1 MKRFLYIIPVM
12 VCGLLLGALPSW
24 GQVSTFPF
32 TYDVESESTCGT
44 TWNSSCLLGGPFTND
59 TGDDQD
65 WLVDVGGTSSSSTG
79 PSVDHTLGTSA
90 GKYLYF
96 ESSASSV
103 QGYIANLV
111 SPVFDFTNAPAPEL
125 RFWYHMYGQSMGTM
139 HVDVNTGTG
148 WVLDIVPSWTDDLD
162 QWQEK
167 VIPLANYGGL
177 PNVQFRIRGVRG
189 NDFYSDMAIDD
200 ITVISLLPDNAAM
213 QSIDSPT
220 LPTCSFGSTST
231 DVTVYN
237 NGNNAINT
245 LTLNWAVNGVVQTP
259 VVYTT
264 PIPVAS
270 SAQISLGTFA
280 YAANDVL
287 EVWTSL
293 PNGNADT
300 QPADDTLSVTLA
312 TGLSG
317 NYTIDASQPTG
328 GTNFASFGE
337 AVGAIDQLG
346 LCGSVVFNVAPGTY
360 SEAIA
365 LVNFPSDMNN
375 TVSFIGAGVGQTTL
389 VHNQGSGINPTVTMA
404 RASYVSFKHMTI
416 ENTGLSTYAM
426 AVHISDSS
434 SHITIDSCLLQ
445 LDESYTGTSFGL
457 LASNAPTTTVGNTQ
471 SQVDHLTVSNTE
483 IRGGYYAVRLSG
495 PTATTTFSKH
505 NRFINNTLS
514 EYWIYGYYVDD
525 QDSMMIMNNVIN
537 DSRSPSSGYGI
548 YALDMMHHN
557 FQQNW
562 IKGAETYGIYISD
575 GNFDV
580 TPTARGIIAN
590 NMIAARNA
598 GDALYVTDLVDTD
611 IFHNTFSAETDRTVY
626 MTGFSG
632 LSIKNNIFANLGGD
646 FVLETAISFGASDE
660 VDNNLYYRSDGG
672 SLVDIGPNVYADLS
686 AWRVGEPTLNLQSV
700 EGDPIF
706 ADPAIGDLHLIGG
719 FANDAADNAT
729 FVNVDIDG
737 ESRPAAGSTVKDI
750 GADEYSPLANDALV
764 TQVFFPSGCGS
775 ATDTVRVAVQ
785 NLGVNT
791 VTSLP
796 IEVRVTGDIT
806 ASLSLN
812 ASVNIPFLG
821 QDTITVGTIN
831 TLSGGNFTVTA
842 YTDLRTDGNN
852 DNDTTSVLG
861 KRLGLDAVIANSCG
875 GPEGMI
881 TASPI
886 NPLGLGGGLT
896 TSFASNN
903 GAGGNMFDVDI
914 APASVTITGF
924 EVNLG
929 TGSGVDLYVKSGTFV
944 GSENNSSA
952 WTFVGTFPVVA
963 AGNDNPT
970 IVTLNTPL
978 VLPQGR
984 HAFFIASASGSSW
997 RYINGGSV
1005 GTVWAQN
1012 NEITIYEG
1020 VGRSDNTFSGSIFT
1034 TRNFS
1039 GSILYQA
1046 GQMQY
1051 TWSTGDTTETIMNL
1065 TPGTYSVVAVDGVGC
1080 SIADTFTVA
1089 SGRTLTGTIANVSCS
1104 GLSDG
1109 SITVSIT
1116 DAGTDSIAYVW
1127 SSGDSTQNLNG
1138 IDVGT
1143 YVLTATG
1150 NSGCVLVDTF
1160 TIGSDAFTANIGS
1173 LTGVSCF
1180 GLSDGAI
1187 TVNASIPNLNVQW
1200 STGDTTLSLSGLS
1213 AGTYS
1218 AILSDGTGCADSTTL
1233 ANVVITQPDSLVT
1246 TLATAIAGCDSIT
1259 VSANVLGGTAGYTY
1273 SWNDGSTNA
1282 SLTATS
1288 NGTYDVVV
1296 SDANGCTDTASANV
1310 TLAETLAASTSVVAA
1325 DTLGAG
1331 VGEAQV
1337 TVTGGTAPFSYSWSN
1352 GDTSATATGLLGGI
1366 PYTVTITDAAGCT
1379 TTETVT
1385 VPFPTNTHN
1394 LSNVGEVAIFPN
1406 PTQGNVTFNITLNAD
1421 TELNIQ
1427 VTTVTG
1433 QLIANY
1439 NYNGQRQIQQAFDA
1453 SQLPAGVYL
1462 VRFQAGTDL
1471 ITKRLVVS
1479 K

>member
-12 VCGLLLGALPSW
+12 VGGLLLSALPSM
-24 GQVSTFPF
+24 GQVSVFPF
-32 TYDVESESTCGT
+32 TYDVESENTCGT
-44 TWNSSCLLGGPFTND
+44 SWNTSCVLGGPFTND

-65 WLVDVGGTSSSSTG
+65 WLVDVGGTTSSSTG

-96 ESSASSV
+96 ESSSSS
-103 QGYIANLV
+103 QLGYIANLV

-148 WVLDIVPSWTDDLD
+148 WILDIVPSWTDDLD

-167 VIPLANYGGL
+167 VIPLNNYGGL
-177 PNVQFRIRGVRG
+177 SSVQFRIRGMRG
-189 NDFYSDMAIDD
+189 SNFYSDMAIDD
-200 ITVISLLPDNAAM
+200 ISVISLLPDNAAM

-237 NGNNAINT
+237 NGNNTINS

-259 VVYTT
+259 VQYTT

-270 SAQISLGTFA
+270 AAQVSLGTFS
-280 YAANDVL
+280 YSANDVL

-293 PNGNADT
+293 PNGNADA
-300 QPADDTLSVTLA
+300 QPADDTLSLTLS
-312 TGLSG
+312 TGLAG
-317 NYTIDASQPTG
+317 NYTIDGSQATG
-328 GTNFASFGE
+328 GTNFATFTE

-346 LCGSVVFNVAPGTY
+346 LCGPVVFNVAPGTY
-360 SEAIA
+360 SEAIS
-365 LVNFPSDMNN
+365 LVNFPSDMTN

-389 VHNQGSGINPTVTMA
+389 VHNQGGGTNPTVTMA
-404 RASYVSFKHMTI
+404 RTSYVSFKHMTV

-426 AVHISDSS
+426 AFHISDSS
-434 SHITIDSCLLQ
+434 SHITIDSCLMQ
-445 LDESYTGTSFGL
+445 LDESYTGISFGL

-483 IRGGYYAVRLSG
+483 IRGGYYSIRLSG

-537 DSRSPSSGYGI
+537 ESRSTTSGYGI

-562 IKGAETYGIYISD
+562 IKLAETYGIYISD

-590 NMIAARNA
+590 NMISARSA

-611 IFHNTFSAETDRTVY
+611 IFHNTFSSETDRTVY
-626 MTGFSG
+626 MTGFTGISM
-632 LSIKNNIFANLGGD
+632 KNNIFANLGGD
-646 FVLETAISFGASDE
+646 FVLETAIGFGPSDE

-672 SLVDIGPNVYADLS
+672 NLVDIGPNVYADLS
-686 AWRVGEPTLNLQSV
+686 AWRVGEPTLNTQSV

-706 ADPAIGDLHLIGG
+706 VDASTGDLHLIGG

-750 GADEYSPLANDALV
+750 GADEYTPLANDALV
-764 TQVFFPSGCGS
+764 TAVIFPSGCGS
-775 ATDTVRVAVQ
+775 ATDTVKVAVQ

-791 VTSLP
+791 ITSLP
-796 IEVRVTGDIT
+796 VEVRVTGDVV
-806 ASLSLN
+806 ASLSVN
-812 ASVNIPFLG
+812 APVNIPFLG
-821 QDTITVGTIN
+821 SDTLIVGTIN
-831 TLSGGNFTVTA
+831 TLGGGDFTITA
-842 YTDLRTDGNN
+842 YTDLRTDGNTS
-852 DNDTTSVLG
+852 NDTTSALG
-861 KRLGLDAVIANSCG
+861 KRLDLVADIANSCG

-881 TASPI
+881 AASPI
-886 NPLGLGGGLT
+886 NPQGLGGGLT

-903 GAGGNMFDVDI
+903 GSGGNMFDVDI
-914 APASVTITGF
+914 APASVVITGF

-929 TGSGVDLYVKSGTFV
+929 TGSGVDVYVKSGTYV
-944 GSENNSSA
+944 GSENTAGA

-984 HAFFIASASGSSW
+984 HAFFLASASGSSW
-997 RYINGGSV
+997 RYINGSTV

-1020 VGRSDNTFSGSIFT
+1020 IGRSDNTFSGSIFT
-1034 TRNFS
+1034 PRNFS
-1039 GSILYQA
+1039 GTILYQA

-1051 TWSTGDTTETIMNL
+1051 TWSTGDTTGTITGL
-1065 TPGTYSVVAVDGVGC
+1065 TPGSYSVVAVDGVGC
-1080 SIADTFTVA
+1080 TVTDTFTVA
-1089 SGRTLTGTIANVSCS
+1089 TGRPITSTIANVSCS
-1104 GLSDG
+1104 GANDG
-1109 SITVSIT
+1109 SIDIT
-1116 DAGTDSIAYVW
+1116 ISGAGTDTINYVW
-1127 SSGDSTQNLNG
+1127 SNGDSLQDLTG
-1138 IDVGT
+1138 VDAGT

-1160 TIGSDAFTANIGS
+1160 TIGSDAFTANVGS
-1173 LTGVSCF
+1173 LTDVSCF

-1187 TVNASIPNLNVQW
+1187 TVNASVSGLNIQW

-1218 AILSDGTGCADSTTL
+1218 AIISDNTGCTDSTTL
-1233 ANVVITQPDSLVT
+1233 ANVIITQPDSLVA
-1246 TLATAIAGCDSIT
+1246 TLATTLAGCDS
-1259 VSANVLGGTAGYTY
+1259 VSVVANVLGGTTGYTY
-1273 SWNDGSTNA
+1273 TW
-1282 SLTATS
+1282 S
-1288 NGTYDVVV
+1288 NGGTMMSTIVTANGSYDVVV
-1296 SDANGCTDTASANV
+1296 TDANGCTDTASTLV
-1310 TLAETLAASTSVVAA
+1310 TLAESLDASATVAAA
-1325 DTLGAG
+1325 DTAGAG
-1331 VGEAQV
+1331 VGAAQA
-1337 TVTGGTAPFSYSWSN
+1337 TVTGGTAPFSYLWSN
-1352 GDTSATATGLLGGI
+1352 GDTAATATNLLGGLT
-1366 PYTVTITDAAGCT
+1366 YSVTVTDAAGCT
-1379 TTETVT
+1379 STSSVL
-1385 VPFPTNTHN
+1385 VPFPTSTRD
-1394 LSNVGEVAIFPN
+1394 LTTVSEVALFPN
-1406 PTQGNVTFNITLNAD
+1406 PTQGNVTFSVMLNTD
-1421 TELNIQ
+1421 TELDIQ

-1433 QLIANY
+1433 QQIANY
-1439 NYNGQRQIQQAFDA
+1439 HYVGQRQVQQSFDA
-1453 SQLPAGVYL
+1453 SQLPAGVYF
-1462 VRFQAGTDL
+1462 VRFLAGSDVV
-1471 ITKRLVVS
+1471 TKRLVVR